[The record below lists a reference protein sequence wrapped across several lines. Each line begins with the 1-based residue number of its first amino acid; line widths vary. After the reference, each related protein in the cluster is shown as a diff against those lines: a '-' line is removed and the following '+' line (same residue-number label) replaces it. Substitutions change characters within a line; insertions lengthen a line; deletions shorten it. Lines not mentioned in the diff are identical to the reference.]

1 MLKETEQYLKEAVP
15 ENMDLPMVEGLA
27 LRLNVSKQAIYR
39 WVKVRHPKDYEKK
52 ELRGK
57 LKHPDFRN
65 ALRRLKMLQKIHLAK
80 IGIFGGKEIN
90 ATIVALMLRVNH
102 KMVETTKQDITS
114 NGKKV
119 LVMPSE
125 LITKYDISQKPEDSS
140 K

>member
-1 MLKETEQYLKEAVP
+1 MKKGRPSKYSQEMLKETEKYLEEAVP

-27 LRLNVSKQAIYR
+27 IRLNVSKQALYR
-39 WVKVRHPKDYEKK
+39 WAKK
-52 ELRGK
+52 HK
-57 LKHPDFRN
+57 DFRN
-65 ALRRLKMLQKIHLAK
+65 ALRRLKMLQKLHLAK
-80 IGIFGGKEIN
+80 IGIYGGKEIN

-114 NGKKV
+114 KGEKV

-125 LITKYDISQKPEDSS
+125 LVNKYDIES

>member
-1 MLKETEQYLKEAVP
+1 MLKETEKYLEEAVP

-27 LRLNVSKQAIYR
+27 IRLNVSKQALYR
-39 WVKVRHPKDYEKK
+39 WAKK
-52 ELRGK
+52 HK
-57 LKHPDFRN
+57 DFRN
-65 ALRRLKMLQKIHLAK
+65 ALRRLKMLQKLHLAK
-80 IGIFGGKEIN
+80 IGIYGGKEIN

-114 NGKKV
+114 KGEKV

-125 LITKYDISQKPEDSS
+125 LVNKYDISQNSEDSS

>member
-1 MLKETEQYLKEAVP
+1 MLKETEKYLEEAVP

-27 LRLNVSKQAIYR
+27 IRLNVSKQALYR
-39 WVKVRHPKDYEKK
+39 WAKK
-52 ELRGK
+52 HK
-57 LKHPDFRN
+57 DFRN
-65 ALRRLKMLQKIHLAK
+65 ALRRLKMLQKLHLAK
-80 IGIFGGKEIN
+80 IGIYGGKEIN

-114 NGKKV
+114 KGEKV

-125 LITKYDISQKPEDSS
+125 LINKYDIANK

>member
-1 MLKETEQYLKEAVP
+1 MKNKVGRPSKYSPEMLKETEKYLEEAVP

-27 LRLNVSKQAIYR
+27 IRLNVSKQALYR
-39 WVKVRHPKDYEKK
+39 WAKK
-52 ELRGK
+52 HK
-57 LKHPDFRN
+57 DFRN
-65 ALRRLKMLQKIHLAK
+65 ALRRLKMLQKLHLAK
-80 IGIFGGKEIN
+80 IGIYGGKEIN

-114 NGKKV
+114 KGEKV

-125 LITKYDISQKPEDSS
+125 LVNKYDIES

>member
-1 MLKETEQYLKEAVP
+1 MKKGRPSKYSQEMLKETEKYLEEAVP

-27 LRLNVSKQAIYR
+27 IRLNVSKQALYR
-39 WVKVRHPKDYEKK
+39 WAKK
-52 ELRGK
+52 HK
-57 LKHPDFRN
+57 DFRN
-65 ALRRLKMLQKIHLAK
+65 ALRRLKMLQKLHLAK
-80 IGIFGGKEIN
+80 IGIYGGKEIN

-114 NGKKV
+114 KGEKV

-125 LITKYDISQKPEDSS
+125 LVNKYDISQNSEDSS

>member
-1 MLKETEQYLKEAVP
+1 MKKGRPSKYSQEMLKETEKYLEEAVP

-27 LRLNVSKQAIYR
+27 IRLNVSKQALYR
-39 WVKVRHPKDYEKK
+39 WAKK
-52 ELRGK
+52 HK
-57 LKHPDFRN
+57 DFRN
-65 ALRRLKMLQKIHLAK
+65 ALRRLKMLQKLHLAK
-80 IGIFGGKEIN
+80 IGIYGGKEIN

-114 NGKKV
+114 KGEKV

-125 LITKYDISQKPEDSS
+125 LVNKYDIANK